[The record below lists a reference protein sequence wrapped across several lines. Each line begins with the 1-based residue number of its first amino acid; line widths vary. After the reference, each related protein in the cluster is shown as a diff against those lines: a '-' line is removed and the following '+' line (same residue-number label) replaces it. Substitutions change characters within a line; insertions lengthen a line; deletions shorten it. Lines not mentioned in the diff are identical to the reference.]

1 MAKTKKLRKE
11 KYIKQKTVNG
21 RLYLQVSFQF
31 EDEFG
36 FKQSYS
42 KSFRADD
49 YESPAA
55 ALDAACAHRDQMR
68 TQLLHSGQKIR
79 TRIDRKHTVD
89 EAFMLIQQ
97 IFPKTLKTVKHRTIT
112 YRNYIQP
119 AVGNKPIEEITGLD
133 IQQTLNAMIT
143 SKSDD
148 NISRVATCWRY
159 IIRAAAFTGW
169 INSDPML
176 QVVVPASQ
184 LPHKKPDVATDRE
197 TLNKVIAGIRQYT
210 KNSDKYKFNAE
221 LIIYMLEIIYY
232 TGIRPAECLGLDK
245 SDIDL
250 NAGYINIDTA
260 QGSTAKE
267 WNTQKATKTKQSVRL
282 EPIVQ
287 QLEPILR
294 ELISMQPSDHLF
306 MRCDNNTV
314 WSIDDIDNKINY
326 VCKRIGVKFN
336 IYRLR
341 HKFSTDLV
349 TANVDPRTIME
360 LMGHNNI
367 NQTLDYARSNDKL
380 KRDALKNRKY
390 S

>member
-11 KYIKQKTVNG
+11 KYIKQKTIND
-21 RLYLQVSFQF
+21 RLYLQISFLY

-79 TRIDRKHTVD
+79 ARADRKHTVD
-89 EAFMLIQQ
+89 EAFMLIQK
-97 IFPKTLKTVKHRTIT
+97 IFPKTLKTVKHRIIT

-143 SKSDD
+143 TKSDD
-148 NISRVATCWRY
+148 NIGRVATCWRY

-169 INSDPML
+169 ISNDPML
-176 QVVVPASQ
+176 QVVVPSSQ
-184 LPHKKPDVATDRE
+184 LPHKKPDVATNRE
-197 TLNKVIAGIRQYT
+197 TLDKVIAGIRYYT
-210 KNSDKYKFNAE
+210 KNSDRYKFNAE
-221 LIIYMLEIIYY
+221 LIVYMLEIIYY

-245 SDIDL
+245 ADIDL
-250 NAGYINIDTA
+250 STGYINIDTA
-260 QGSTAKE
+260 QGSTTTE
-267 WNTQKATKTKQSVRL
+267 WNTQKVTKTKHSVRL
-282 EPIVQ
+282 EPIVP

-294 ELISMQPSDHLF
+294 ELISIQPSEHLF
-306 MRCDNNTV
+306 MRCDDSI
-314 WSIDDIDNKINY
+314 WSIDDVGNKINY
-326 VCKRIGVKFN
+326 VCKRVGVEFN

-349 TANVDPRTIME
+349 INNVDPRTIME

-367 NQTLDYARSNDKL
+367 SQTLDYARSNDQL
-380 KRDALKNRKY
+380 KKDALKNRKY

>member
-1 MAKTKKLRKE
+1 M
-11 KYIKQKTVNG
+11 Y
-21 RLYLQVSFQF
+21 

-36 FKQSYS
+36 FKQPYS

-49 YESPAA
+49 YESAAA

-79 TRIDRKHTVD
+79 ARADRKHTVD

-143 SKSDD
+143 TKSDD
-148 NISRVATCWRY
+148 NIGRVATCWRY

-184 LPHKKPDVATDRE
+184 LPHKKTDVSTDRE
-197 TLNKVIAGIRQYT
+197 TLDKVIAGIRHYT
-210 KNSDKYKFNAE
+210 KNSDRYKFNAE
-221 LIIYMLEIIYY
+221 LIVYMLEIIYY

-245 SDIDL
+245 ADIDL
-250 NAGYINIDTA
+250 DGGYINIDTA
-260 QGSTAKE
+260 QGSTAEE

-282 EPIVQ
+282 EPIVP

-294 ELISMQPSDHLF
+294 QLIGIQPSEHLF
-306 MRCDNNTV
+306 MRCDDTV
-314 WSIDDIDNKINY
+314 WSIDDVANKINY
-326 VCKRIGVKFN
+326 VSKRVGVDFN
-336 IYRLR
+336 VYRLR

-349 TANVDPRTIME
+349 TNNVDPRTIME

-367 NQTLDYARSNDKL
+367 NQTLDYARSNDQL
-380 KRDALKNRKY
+380 KKEALKNRKY

>member
-21 RLYLQVSFQF
+21 RLYLQVSFLY
-31 EDEFG
+31 EDDFG

-79 TRIDRKHTVD
+79 TRADRKHTVD

-143 SKSDD
+143 TKSDD
-148 NISRVATCWRY
+148 NIGRVATCWRY

-169 INSDPML
+169 INNDPML

-184 LPHKKPDVATDRE
+184 LPHKKQDVSTDRA
-197 TLNKVIAGIRQYT
+197 TLDKVIDGIRRYT
-210 KNSDKYKFNAE
+210 KNSDRFKFNAE
-221 LIIYMLEIIYY
+221 LIVYLLEIIYY

-250 NAGYINIDTA
+250 SAGYINIDTA
-260 QGSTAKE
+260 QGSTAE
-267 WNTQKATKTKQSVRL
+267 SWNTQKATKTKHSVRL
-282 EPIVQ
+282 EPIVPK
-287 QLEPILR
+287 LEPILKD
-294 ELISMQPSDHLF
+294 LVNMQPSEHLF
-306 MRCDNNTV
+306 ARYDGTI
-314 WSIDDIDNKINY
+314 WTIDDITNKINY
-326 VCKRIGVKFN
+326 VSKRVGVEFN

-380 KRDALKNRKY
+380 KKEALKNRKY